1 MKCYACKTDIRDEDS
16 FCKKCGSPQRF
27 TKLINQALQKDQ
39 EALAWLYK
47 MTYNNVYHTIC
58 AVAKLDDDIVFDLIQ
73 DIYIK
78 AFQNL
83 SQLMCRHHPTQKYLF
98 SQHRHLLLFHQ
109 HLQHLL
115 HYIPYMWLS

>member
-1 MKCYACKTDIRDEDS
+1 M
-16 FCKKCGSPQRF
+16 
-27 TKLINQALQKDQ
+27 QKDQ

-83 SQLMCRHHPTQKYLF
+83 SQLKEPEPLQITKRHRKRRCTQEVQEVALEM
-98 SQHRHLLLFHQ
+98 R
-109 HLQHLL
+109 
-115 HYIPYMWLS
+115 

>member
-83 SQLMCRHHPTQKYLF
+83 SQLKEPEAYVESEKSRE
-98 SQHRHLLLFHQ
+98 RHQ
-109 HLQHLL
+109 HLH
-115 HYIPYMWLS
+115 HFSVYPIRT

>member
-73 DIYIK
+73 D
-78 AFQNL
+78 NL
-83 SQLMCRHHPTQKYLF
+83 HQGF
-98 SQHRHLLLFHQ
+98 SKFVTVKRTRSFSR
-109 HLQHLL
+109 
-115 HYIPYMWLS
+115 MD

>member
-47 MTYNNVYHTIC
+47 MTYNNVC
-58 AVAKLDDDIVFDLIQ
+58 
-73 DIYIK
+73 
-78 AFQNL
+78 
-83 SQLMCRHHPTQKYLF
+83 
-98 SQHRHLLLFHQ
+98 LLYTSPSPRDQ
-109 HLQHLL
+109 RGSRM
-115 HYIPYMWLS
+115 PSSA